1 MSPCRALAA
10 AALLAAACGC
20 SAPGPAASPGT
31 DGQPPAATPGGA
43 GEGMTVTAVTR
54 TRIAPGQ
61 TGLEVV
67 RWQVTDD
74 GRRVDDAL
82 RGFALP
88 AVARIDEV
96 ALRRNGLVAVP
107 VAAERVE
114 ELRSALGGSAM
125 DVRTWLGTA
134 TTWQELLAGP
144 ADATLVEVDGIAR
157 DRPGARARLMARA
170 WPLPMEDGT
179 RIAVHVVPQF
189 VRAEREASL
198 VRNGNRLAGE
208 IVRSCELDLELERG
222 TGWVITC
229 DPRGW
234 VETDAAA
241 PGRAR
246 DAESVAGPPSPGA
259 DAPSGKI
266 GSRVATLGATLLL
279 AAPERAGA
287 PSRRTVLVLVPHLG
301 GSPFPAE
308 PAAEPM
314 QEPSP

>member
-1 MSPCRALAA
+1 VSAGRAAAA
-10 AALLAAACGC
+10 AALLACTAGC
-20 SAPGPAASPGT
+20 SAPGTGAAA
-31 DGQPPAATPGGA
+31 PPAEA
-43 GEGMTVTAVTR
+43 GSAPAQGSTTTVTR

-107 VAAERVE
+107 VSADRID
-114 ELRSALGGSAM
+114 ELRAALGGSAM

-134 TTWQELLAGP
+134 TSWQELLAGP

-157 DRPGARARLMARA
+157 DRPGARARLMGRA

-259 DAPSGKI
+259 GAPSGKI